1 MKSSLGIKPVMNN
14 QKTMLNTAQT
24 QQHKKKRL
32 DTDLSTAQLQ
42 GNSMCALSLDEKT
55 GEILDSIQSQNFT
68 LFWGYPSAA

>member
-1 MKSSLGIKPVMNN
+1 MNN

-32 DTDLSTAQLQ
+32 DTALSTAQLQ
-42 GNSMCALSLDEKT
+42 GNSMCAHILDEKT

-68 LFWGYPSAA
+68 LFWGYLSDA